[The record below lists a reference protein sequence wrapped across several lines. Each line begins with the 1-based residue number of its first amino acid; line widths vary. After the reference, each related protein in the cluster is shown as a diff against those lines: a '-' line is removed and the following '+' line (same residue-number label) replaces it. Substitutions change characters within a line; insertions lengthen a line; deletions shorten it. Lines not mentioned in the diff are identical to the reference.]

1 MWGCSQVKTIAVDEQ
16 TWNKLRM
23 LREKLKARSYD
34 EVIQLLIE
42 TWKNTELDKVLSET
56 QVPDDVV
63 DDIDSLLSR
72 KRRM

>member
-1 MWGCSQVKTIAVDEQ
+1 MKTIAVDEQ

>member
-1 MWGCSQVKTIAVDEQ
+1 MKTIAVDEQ

-34 EVIQLLIE
+34 EVIQMLIE

-63 DDIDSLLSR
+63 DDMESLLTR

>member
-1 MWGCSQVKTIAVDEQ
+1 MKTIAVDEQ

-56 QVPDDVV
+56 QVPDDVA

>member
-1 MWGCSQVKTIAVDEQ
+1 MKTIAVDEQ

-63 DDIDSLLSR
+63 DDMESLLSR